1 MASTT
6 EISPEELMALVGTA
20 GCPPIFDVRREEAFR
35 RAELTIPAAR
45 WRDHRAAAS
54 WAEELPAGGRAVVH
68 CMHGEQ
74 VSRTAASL
82 LTQSG
87 RRARVLAGG
96 FDAYVAAG
104 GPTIRRTEW
113 VDPAAA
119 RPSRWVTRE
128 RPKIDRIACPWLI
141 SRFVDPAAEIHFVAA
156 EWVREAAEELGGIP
170 FDIPD
175 VAFSHVGERCSF
187 DTFLDLF
194 GLEAPGLC
202 ELAIIVR
209 GADTDRHELS
219 PQAPGLL
226 AVSLG
231 LSLAYDDDLQQLEA
245 GMVLYDALYA
255 WCRSGRGERHDW
267 QPDAMRRQAAHA

>member
-1 MASTT
+1 MTAMT
-6 EISPEELMALVGTA
+6 EISPEELIALVGTA
-20 GCPPIFDVRREEAFR
+20 KCPPVFDVRREEAFR
-35 RAELTIPAAR
+35 SAETMVPAAH
-45 WRDHRAAAS
+45 WRDHRAAAH
-54 WAEELPAGGRAVVH
+54 WAEEVPAGGEAIVY
-68 CMHGEQ
+68 CAHGHQ
-74 VSRTAASL
+74 VSQAAASL
-82 LTQSG
+82 LHQAG

-96 FDAYVAAG
+96 FDGYVAAG
-104 GPTIRRTEW
+104 GPTMRRTDW
-113 VDPAAA
+113 LDPAAA
-119 RPSRWVTRE
+119 APSRWVTRN

-141 SRFVDPAAEIHFVAA
+141 RRFVDPTAEIHFVAHG
-156 EWVREAAEELGGIP
+156 WVREAAEELGGIP

-175 VAFSHVGERCSF
+175 VAFSHVGETCSF

-194 GLEAPGLC
+194 ALEAPGLR
-202 ELAIIVR
+202 ELAVIVR

-245 GMVLYDALYA
+245 GMILYDALHA